1 MEYLHLT
8 TNGLND
14 AIRES
19 LAAAIRE
26 RNQIEREK
34 LEFEKYVF
42 EFNKQISIDTTK
54 ANMDMANTIASIAE
68 NFRHIQKSIEVL
80 SRNDAWLKTK
90 IDELDF
96 AVTNLQ

>member
-1 MEYLHLT
+1 MEHINLYSH
-8 TNGLND
+8 GLD
-14 AIRES
+14 SAIRES

-34 LEFEKYVF
+34 LEFNKAVF
-42 EFNKQISIDTTK
+42 EFNKQLSIDNVK
-54 ANMDMANTIASIAE
+54 ANVDMANTVAS
-68 NFRHIQKSIEVL
+68 FVDKFDQIQKNIEVL
-80 SRNDAWLKTK
+80 SSNDAWLKTK